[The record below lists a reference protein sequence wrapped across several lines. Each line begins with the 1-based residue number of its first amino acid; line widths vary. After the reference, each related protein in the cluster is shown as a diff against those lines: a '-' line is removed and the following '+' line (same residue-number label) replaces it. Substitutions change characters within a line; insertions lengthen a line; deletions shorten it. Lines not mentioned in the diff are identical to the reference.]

1 MRICSVSFFNSVRAF
16 WMGII
21 KEGNEYKSKIAQ
33 KYEFRKKHSKALKE
47 EPLETAVKER
57 MI

>member
-1 MRICSVSFFNSVRAF
+1 
-16 WMGII
+16 MGII

-33 KYEFRKKHSKALKE
+33 EYEFRKKKKKKSSKALRE